1 MVEVDY
7 VQDGVQVLVAEASRS
22 HVLHRVWVDHL
33 VPQCTHGHVWPGGNT
48 HTDTHTLSTERSFIN
63 PQFLKFSGIL
73 RERKPRR
80 RGCVCVQRST
90 SLTHLKNKCLRKTP
104 IELLL
109 FLLVYWILLQL
120 PGASLIRCIKYLPL
134 CRRESA
140 ESAAFKQLWVR
151 LHLMVWIRV
160 ASTHFEG

>member
-1 MVEVDY
+1 MDMYGLE
-7 VQDGVQVLVAEASRS
+7 E
-22 HVLHRVWVDHL
+22 
-33 VPQCTHGHVWPGGNT
+33 T
-48 HTDTHTLSTERSFIN
+48 HTQTHTPYPLSVPLLTH
-63 PQFLKFSGIL
+63 QFLKFSGIL